1 MCKRNKETTSTARQT
16 SIVILVEEKLK
27 ERLGVKHWVNEV
39 WKIEVIDCYLIL
51 SLFKEIK
58 LCSFFVNKMELYQ
71 SKTLSWGWIFFPA
84 EKKTIHRP
92 DKLFNHSGKNG
103 LIPCED
109 SLPVFEKGNCEVE
122 FPLNKNRINEGC
134 ISQK

>member
-1 MCKRNKETTSTARQT
+1 MCKRNKETTITAQQ
-16 SIVILVEEKLK
+16 IVILVEKKLK
-27 ERLGVKHWVNEV
+27 ERLGVKHWVNEL
-39 WKIEVIDCYLIL
+39 WKKEVIDCYLIL

-84 EKKTIHRP
+84 EKKTTHRP

-109 SLPVFEKGNCEVE
+109 SHPVFEKGNHEVE
-122 FPLNKNRINEGC
+122 FPLNENIINEGC